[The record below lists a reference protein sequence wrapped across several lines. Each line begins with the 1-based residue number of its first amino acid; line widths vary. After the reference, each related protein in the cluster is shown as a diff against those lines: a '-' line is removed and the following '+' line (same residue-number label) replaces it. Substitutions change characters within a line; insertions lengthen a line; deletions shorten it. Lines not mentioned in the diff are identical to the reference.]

1 MSARIPMATYR
12 LQFNYLFTLK
22 QASAIL
28 DYLRGLGISDCYAS
42 PLFMARPGS
51 LHGYDVIDPTKLN
64 PELGTRE
71 DFNEFSAQLKRRGMG
86 LMMDVV
92 PNHMCVAG
100 SGNQWWNDV
109 LENGPSSRY
118 ASFFDI
124 DWSPPKENLANK
136 TLLPILGDQYGRVL
150 ENQEIH
156 LVYQRGSFFVNCY
169 ETRLPIASR
178 TSISILNAALDDLK
192 AKLDEANPHR
202 LELESIITALSH
214 VPPRT
219 ETDPEKVRE
228 RLREKEIAKRR
239 LSALVA
245 ESREVGVAL
254 KKTVKEFNGV
264 RGDARSFDRLE
275 ELLAEQ
281 AYLLCFWRV
290 AADEINYRR
299 FFDINELAAIRV
311 EEPEVFTSVH
321 ELVFRLVKEGH
332 VTGLRIDHIDGLH
345 DPEQY
350 LRHLQGGCRKALRRL
365 VSAASAASDR
375 GSRIEDRGS
384 RIEDR
389 GVSSILDPRSSI
401 LDPRSAPQSSI
412 ERPFYVAVE
421 KILGPDERLP
431 ESWAAHGTTGYDFLN
446 LLNGLFVDAQN
457 AEAFGKLYR
466 RLVGVESDFADV
478 AYESKKL
485 ILQTAMSSE
494 LHMLARRLDRISEQ
508 SRYTRDFTLNSLQ
521 HALAEV
527 IACFPVYRSY
537 IRPKADEV
545 GEEDRRYISRA
556 IRNAKRRNPTVSA
569 STFEF
574 IGSLLLLRDSDLVER
589 PEMIDDDGR
598 RERREFVMRFQQ
610 LTGPV
615 AAKGIEDTAF
625 YRFYPLAS
633 LCEVGGEPSRF
644 GVSPATFHRR
654 NRERLA
660 LWPHTML
667 ASSTHDA
674 KRSED
679 ARARINALSE
689 IPARWYRAVR
699 RWQNMNR
706 DLKTVI
712 EDHAAPDANEEY
724 LLYQTLLGAWPL
736 DAASDCGL
744 RIADCGLKKE
754 EERER
759 NKEEDFGLAWCRGGA
774 DEINPLSA
782 IRNPQSFV
790 QRIQEYMVKAL
801 REAKIHSSWLN
812 PDEEYEQ
819 AARDFI
825 TKILLPEGP
834 FAKDFAEFQAP
845 IARAGMFN
853 SLSQTLL
860 KITAPGV
867 PDFYQGTEIW
877 DFSLVDPD
885 NRRPVD
891 YEHRKRL
898 LDSLRDKEAGD
909 RTSLADDLL
918 RSAPDGRIK
927 MFVTTDA
934 LHYRQNN
941 RDLFERGEYLQL
953 QPAGERDRH
962 VVSFA
967 RKIGDKTAIVI
978 ATRFFIRLTP
988 GAPILREAWGDTAI
1002 LTGDEL
1008 AGCYRDIFTGRSVH
1022 ARKRPGANED
1032 GNELPVAEAL
1042 AHLPVALLER
1052 I

>member
-1 MSARIPMATYR
+1 MATYR
-12 LQFNYLFTLK
+12 LQFNQLFTLK
-22 QASAIL
+22 QASSIL
-28 DYLRGLGISDCYAS
+28 DYLRDLGISDCYAS

-64 PELGTRE
+64 PDLGARE
-71 DFNEFSAQLKRRGMG
+71 DFNEFSAQLKKWGMG
-86 LMMDVV
+86 LMLDVV

-109 LENGPSSRY
+109 LENGPSSHY

-156 LVYQRGSFFVNCY
+156 LVYQRGAFFVNYY

-192 AKLDEANPHR
+192 AKLDEADPHR

-214 VPPRT
+214 LPPRT
-219 ETDPEKVRE
+219 ETDPEKVRV

-239 LSALVA
+239 LSALLA
-245 ESREVGVAL
+245 ESREVSVSL

-311 EEPEVFTSVH
+311 EEPEVFSSVH

-350 LRHLQGGCRKALRRL
+350 LRHLQGGCRKALRRS
-365 VSAASAASDR
+365 VSAATATADR
-375 GSRIEDRGS
+375 GSRIEDRT
-384 RIEDR
+384 DAA
-389 GVSSILDPRSSI
+389 ILDPRSS
-401 LDPRSAPQSSI
+401 PQSAI

-421 KILGPDERLP
+421 EILGHDERLR

-466 RLVGVESDFADV
+466 RLAGVESDFADV

-485 ILQTAMSSE
+485 ILETAMSSE

-521 HALAEV
+521 HALGEV

-569 STFEF
+569 SIFDF
-574 IGSLLLLRDSDLVER
+574 IESLLMLRDSEVVER
-589 PEMIDDDGR
+589 PEMSDDDGL

-644 GVSPATFHRR
+644 GVSSATFHRR

-667 ASSTHDA
+667 ASSTHDT

-689 IPARWYRAVR
+689 VPVRWYRAVR

-706 DLKTVI
+706 DLKAVI

-736 DAASDCGL
+736 DAA
-744 RIADCGLKKE
+744 
-754 EERER
+754 
-759 NKEEDFGLAWCRGGA
+759 GG
-774 DEINPLSA
+774 P
-782 IRNPQSFV
+782 PQSFA
-790 QRIQEYMVKAL
+790 QRIQAYMVKAL

-825 TKILLPEGP
+825 SKILLPEGP
-834 FAKDFAEFQAP
+834 FSKDFAEFQAP

-898 LDSLRDKEAGD
+898 LDSLRDKGAGD

-918 RSAPDGRIK
+918 RRAPDGRIK
-927 MFVTTDA
+927 MFVTTGA

-941 RDLFERGEYLQL
+941 RDLFERGEYLPL
-953 QPAGERDRH
+953 QPAGERDRN

-967 RKIGDKTAIVI
+967 RKIGDRAAIVI
-978 ATRFFIRLTP
+978 ATRFFMRLTP
-988 GAPILREAWGDTAI
+988 GAPIGREVWGDTAI

-1008 AGCYRDIFTGRSVH
+1008 AGCYRDVFTGRIVCS
-1022 ARKRPGANED
+1022 RKRQGGNEDGNED

-1042 AHLPVALLER
+1042 ARLPVALLER

>member
-1 MSARIPMATYR
+1 MGSVRLNRSNRSHKSLFGEELEKMSARIPVATYR
-12 LQFNYLFTLK
+12 LQFNHQFTLK

-28 DYLRGLGISDCYAS
+28 DYLRGIGIRECYAS

-71 DFNEFSAQLKRRGMG
+71 DFNEFSAQLKTREMG
-86 LMMDVV
+86 LIIDVV
-92 PNHMCVAG
+92 PNHMCIAG

-109 LENGPSSRY
+109 LENGPSSHY

-150 ENQEIH
+150 ENQEIQ
-156 LVYQRGSFFVNCY
+156 LVYQRGAFFVNYY

-192 AKLDEANPHR
+192 TKLDEDNPQR
-202 LELESIITALSH
+202 LELESIITALSYL
-214 VPPRT
+214 PPRI

-245 ESREVGVAL
+245 ESHEVSVAL

-311 EEPEVFTSVH
+311 EEPEVFSSVH

-350 LRHLQGGCRKALRRL
+350 LRHLQGGCRKALRRS
-365 VSAASAASDR
+365 VSAAPDRGLRIADCGLKEISIAASQSVIPGR
-375 GSRIEDRGS
+375 SF
-384 RIEDR
+384 
-389 GVSSILDPRSSI
+389 GVKD
-401 LDPRSAPQSSI
+401 PQSENPQSAI
-412 ERPFYVAVE
+412 ECPFYVAVE
-421 KILGPDERLP
+421 KILGHDERLR

-457 AEAFGKLYR
+457 AEAFAKLYR
-466 RLVGVESDFADV
+466 RLAGVKSDFADI

-485 ILQTAMSSE
+485 ILETAMSSE
-494 LHMLARRLDRISEQ
+494 LHVLARRLDRISEQ

-537 IRPKADEV
+537 IRTIADEV

-569 STFEF
+569 SIFDF
-574 IGSLLLLRDSDLVER
+574 IESLLLLRDSEEFER
-589 PEMIDDDGR
+589 SEIIDDAGR

-644 GVSPATFHRR
+644 GVLPSTFHRR

-660 LWPHTML
+660 HWPHAML
-667 ASSTHDA
+667 ASSTHDT

-679 ARARINALSE
+679 ARARINAISE

-699 RWQNMNR
+699 RWQYMNR
-706 DLKTVI
+706 DLKTAI
-712 EDHAAPDANEEY
+712 EDMAAPDANEEY

-736 DAASDCGL
+736 DAAG
-744 RIADCGLKKE
+744 E
-754 EERER
+754 
-759 NKEEDFGLAWCRGGA
+759 
-774 DEINPLSA
+774 P
-782 IRNPQSFV
+782 PQSFV

-825 TKILLPEGP
+825 SKILAPDGA
-834 FAKDFAEFQAP
+834 FTKDFVEFQAP

-860 KITAPGV
+860 KIAAPGV

-898 LDSLRDKEAGD
+898 LDSLRDGQAGARTSMAGD
-909 RTSLADDLL
+909 LL
-918 RSAPDGRIK
+918 SSATDGRIK
-927 MFVTTDA
+927 MFVTTGA
-934 LHYRQNN
+934 LNYRQNN
-941 RDLFERGEYLQL
+941 RDLFERGEYLPL
-953 QPAGERDRH
+953 QASGERERH

-967 RKIGDKTAIVI
+967 RRIGDKTAIVI
-978 ATRFFIRLTP
+978 ATRFFMRLTH
-988 GAPILREAWGDTAI
+988 GAPVGREAWGDTAI
-1002 LTGDEL
+1002 LMSDEL
-1008 AGCYRDIFTGRSVH
+1008 AGSYRDVFTGSVVC
-1022 ARKRPGANED
+1022 ARKRPDGHEGGDEA

-1052 I
+1052 V

>member
-1 MSARIPMATYR
+1 
-12 LQFNYLFTLK
+12 
-22 QASAIL
+22 
-28 DYLRGLGISDCYAS
+28 
-42 PLFMARPGS
+42 
-51 LHGYDVIDPTKLN
+51 
-64 PELGTRE
+64 
-71 DFNEFSAQLKRRGMG
+71 
-86 LMMDVV
+86 MMDVV
-92 PNHMCVAG
+92 PNHMCIAG

-124 DWSPPKENLANK
+124 DWHPPKQNLANK

-150 ENQEIH
+150 EKQEIQ
-156 LVYQRGSFFVNCY
+156 LVYQRGAFFVNYY

-178 TSISILNAALDDLK
+178 TSIFILNAALDKLK
-192 AKLDEANPHR
+192 AALDEAHPHR
-202 LELESIITALSH
+202 LELESIITALSYL
-214 VPPRT
+214 PSRT

-228 RLREKEIAKRR
+228 RLREKEITKRR
-239 LSALVA
+239 LASLVA
-245 ESREVGVAL
+245 ESRDVSGAL
-254 KKTVKEFNGV
+254 KKTVKKFNGV

-311 EEPEVFTSVH
+311 EEPEVFASVH
-321 ELVFRLVKEGH
+321 ELVFRLIKEGH

-350 LRHLQGGCRKALRRL
+350 LRHLQDGCRKAIRRSDCGL
-365 VSAASAASDR
+365 GTADR
-375 GSRIEDRGS
+375 G
-384 RIEDR
+384 
-389 GVSSILDPRSSI
+389 
-401 LDPRSAPQSSI
+401 
-412 ERPFYVAVE
+412 FYVVVE
-421 KILGPDERLP
+421 KILGHDEQLS
-431 ESWAAHGTTGYDFLN
+431 ESWAAQGTTGYDFLN

-466 RLVGVESDFADV
+466 RLAGIESDFADV
-478 AYESKKL
+478 AYESKKQ
-485 ILQTAMSSE
+485 ILETAMSSE
-494 LHMLARRLDRISEQ
+494 LHVLTARLDRISEQ

-521 HALAEV
+521 SALGEV

-537 IRPKADEV
+537 IRPDADEV

-569 STFEF
+569 SIFDF
-574 IGSLLLLRDSDLVER
+574 IESLLLLRDAEGIER
-589 PEMIDDDGR
+589 PEIIDDAQC

-644 GVSPATFHRR
+644 SVSTGTFHRR

-660 LWPHTML
+660 LWPHAML
-667 ASSTHDA
+667 AGSTHDA

-689 IPARWYRAVR
+689 IPTRWYRAVR
-699 RWQNMNR
+699 RWQDMNR
-706 DLKTVI
+706 DLKTTI
-712 EDHAAPDANEEY
+712 EDRAAPDANEEY
-724 LLYQTLLGAWPL
+724 LLYQTLLGSWPL
-736 DAASDCGL
+736 DDTS
-744 RIADCGLKKE
+744 DCGLKKGSGE
-754 EERER
+754 WE
-759 NKEEDFGLAWCRGGA
+759 
-774 DEINPLSA
+774 
-782 IRNPQSFV
+782 FV
-790 QRIQEYMVKAL
+790 LRIQEYMIKAL
-801 REAKIHSSWLN
+801 REAKVHSSWLN

-825 TKILLPEGP
+825 SKVLSPASA
-834 FAKDFAEFQAP
+834 FARDFAEFQAP

-867 PDFYQGTEIW
+867 PDFYQGTEVW

-891 YEHRKRL
+891 YEHRNRL
-898 LDSLRDKEAGD
+898 LDSLREKEAGD
-909 RTSLADDLL
+909 RASLADDLL
-918 RSAPDGRIK
+918 RSASDGRIK
-927 MFVTTDA
+927 MFVTTGA
-934 LHYRQNN
+934 LNYRQTN
-941 RDLFERGEYLQL
+941 RDLFEQGEYLPL
-953 QPAGERDRH
+953 QPAGGRERH

-967 RKIGDKTAIVI
+967 RRIDDKTAIVV
-978 ATRFFIRLTP
+978 ATRFFIRLTSDF
-988 GAPILREAWGDTAI
+988 PIGRDVWGDTAI
-1002 LTGDEL
+1002 LMNDEL
-1008 AGCYRDIFTGRSVH
+1008 AGCYRDIFTGKNIC

-1032 GNELPVAEAL
+1032 LNE
-1042 AHLPVALLER
+1042 
-1052 I
+1052 

>member
-1 MSARIPMATYR
+1 MNGTYGTYGTYETYRSHKSHKSYFGDLGTMSARIPMATYR
-12 LQFNYLFTLK
+12 LQFNHLFTLK

-28 DYLRGLGISDCYAS
+28 DYLRCLGISDCYAS

-71 DFNEFSAQLKRRGMG
+71 DFNEFSAQLKRLGMG
-86 LMMDVV
+86 LLMDVV

-150 ENQEIH
+150 ENREIH
-156 LVYQRGSFFVNCY
+156 LVYQRGAFFVNYY

-192 AKLDEANPHR
+192 AKLDEADPHR

-214 VPPRT
+214 LPPRT
-219 ETDPEKVRE
+219 DTDPEKVRE

-239 LSALVA
+239 LAELVA
-245 ESREVGVAL
+245 ESREVSDTL

-311 EEPEVFTSVH
+311 EEPEVFSSVH

-365 VSAASAASDR
+365 ASAAADR
-375 GSRIEDRGS
+375 GLLIADCGS
-384 RIEDR
+384 KEISIATSQSADPGGRF
-389 GVSSILDPRSSI
+389 GVKYPQSENPQSAIRNPQSENPRPSTLDPRPSQQ
-401 LDPRSAPQSSI
+401 SAI

-421 KILGPDERLP
+421 KILGHDERLR

-457 AEAFGKLYR
+457 AEAFRKLYR
-466 RLVGVESDFADV
+466 RLAGVESDFVDV

-569 STFEF
+569 STFDF
-574 IGSLLLLRDSDLVER
+574 IESLLLLRDTELVER

-615 AAKGIEDTAF
+615 AAK
-625 YRFYPLAS
+625 
-633 LCEVGGEPSRF
+633 
-644 GVSPATFHRR
+644 
-654 NRERLA
+654 
-660 LWPHTML
+660 
-667 ASSTHDA
+667 
-674 KRSED
+674 
-679 ARARINALSE
+679 
-689 IPARWYRAVR
+689 
-699 RWQNMNR
+699 
-706 DLKTVI
+706 
-712 EDHAAPDANEEY
+712 
-724 LLYQTLLGAWPL
+724 
-736 DAASDCGL
+736 
-744 RIADCGLKKE
+744 
-754 EERER
+754 
-759 NKEEDFGLAWCRGGA
+759 
-774 DEINPLSA
+774 
-782 IRNPQSFV
+782 
-790 QRIQEYMVKAL
+790 
-801 REAKIHSSWLN
+801 
-812 PDEEYEQ
+812 
-819 AARDFI
+819 
-825 TKILLPEGP
+825 
-834 FAKDFAEFQAP
+834 
-845 IARAGMFN
+845 
-853 SLSQTLL
+853 
-860 KITAPGV
+860 
-867 PDFYQGTEIW
+867 
-877 DFSLVDPD
+877 
-885 NRRPVD
+885 
-891 YEHRKRL
+891 
-898 LDSLRDKEAGD
+898 
-909 RTSLADDLL
+909 
-918 RSAPDGRIK
+918 
-927 MFVTTDA
+927 
-934 LHYRQNN
+934 
-941 RDLFERGEYLQL
+941 
-953 QPAGERDRH
+953 
-962 VVSFA
+962 
-967 RKIGDKTAIVI
+967 
-978 ATRFFIRLTP
+978 
-988 GAPILREAWGDTAI
+988 
-1002 LTGDEL
+1002 
-1008 AGCYRDIFTGRSVH
+1008 
-1022 ARKRPGANED
+1022 
-1032 GNELPVAEAL
+1032 
-1042 AHLPVALLER
+1042 
-1052 I
+1052 

>member
-1 MSARIPMATYR
+1 MATYR

-100 SGNQWWNDV
+100 SGNPWWNDV
-109 LENGPSSRY
+109 LENGPSSHY

-156 LVYQRGSFFVNCY
+156 LVYQRGAFFVNCY

-178 TSISILNAALDDLK
+178 TSIYILNAALDDLK

-214 VPPRT
+214 LPPRT

-245 ESREVGVAL
+245 ESREVSVAL

-311 EEPEVFTSVH
+311 EEPEVFSSVH

-389 GVSSILDPRSSI
+389 GVSSILYPLSSI
-401 LDPRSAPQSSI
+401 LDPRSAPQSAI

-466 RLVGVESDFADV
+466 RLAGVESDFADV

-712 EDHAAPDANEEY
+712 EDQAAPDANEEY

-736 DAASDCGL
+736 DAAG
-744 RIADCGLKKE
+744 E
-754 EERER
+754 
-759 NKEEDFGLAWCRGGA
+759 
-774 DEINPLSA
+774 P
-782 IRNPQSFV
+782 PQSFV

-825 TKILLPEGP
+825 SKILSPEGP
-834 FAKDFAEFQAP
+834 FSKDFAEFQAP

-885 NRRPVD
+885 NRWPVD
-891 YEHRKRL
+891 YERRKRL

-941 RDLFERGEYLQL
+941 RDLFERGEYLPL

-988 GAPILREAWGDTAI
+988 GAPIGREAWGDTAI

-1008 AGCYRDIFTGRSVH
+1008 AGCYRDVFTGRSVH
-1022 ARKRPGANED
+1022 ARKRPDGNED
-1032 GNELPVAEAL
+1032 GNEVGYELPVAEAL

>member
-1 MSARIPMATYR
+1 MSSRIPVATYR
-12 LQFNYLFTLK
+12 LQFNHLFTLK

-28 DYLRGLGISDCYAS
+28 DYLRSLGISDCYAS

-86 LMMDVV
+86 LVMDVV
-92 PNHMCVAG
+92 PNHMCIAG
-100 SGNQWWNDV
+100 SGNPWWNDV
-109 LENGPSSRY
+109 LENGPGSRY

-124 DWSPPKENLANK
+124 DWRPPKQTLENK
-136 TLLPILGDQYGRVL
+136 TLLPILGDQYGRAL
-150 ENQEIH
+150 ENQEIQ
-156 LVYQRGSFFVNCY
+156 LVYQRGAFYVNYY

-178 TSISILNAALDDLK
+178 TSIIILNAALDKLK
-192 AKLDEANPHR
+192 GALDETHPHR
-202 LELESIITALSH
+202 LEFESIITALSYL
-214 VPPRT
+214 PPRT
-219 ETDPEKVRE
+219 ETDPEKRRE
-228 RLREKEIAKRR
+228 RLREKGVAKRR
-239 LSALVA
+239 LAAVVA
-245 ESREVGVAL
+245 ESREASAAL

-311 EEPEVFTSVH
+311 EEPEVFAAVH
-321 ELVFRLVKEGH
+321 ELVFRLIKEGH
-332 VTGLRIDHIDGLH
+332 VTGLRIDHIDGLY

-350 LRHLQGGCRKALRRL
+350 LRHLQAGCRKALRR
-365 VSAASAASDR
+365 STADGGWRMAAKM
-375 GSRIEDRGS
+375 EDRGS
-384 RIEDR
+384 KIEDR
-389 GVSSILDPRSSI
+389 TGDAILDPQFSPREGQREG
-401 LDPRSAPQSSI
+401 LDPRSSI

-421 KILGPDERLP
+421 KILGPDERLR
-431 ESWAAHGTTGYDFLN
+431 ESWAAHGTTGYGFLN
-446 LLNGLFVDAQN
+446 LLNGLFVDSLHAD
-457 AEAFGKLYR
+457 AFRKLYR
-466 RLVGVESDFADV
+466 RLAGLETDFADV

-508 SRYTRDFTLNSLQ
+508 GRYTRDFTLNSLQ

-537 IRPKADEV
+537 IRPYDEEV
-545 GEEDRRYISRA
+545 GEEDRRHIARA
-556 IRNAKRRNPTVSA
+556 IRNAKRRNPAVSA
-569 STFEF
+569 SIFDFIEF
-574 IGSLLLLRDSDLVER
+574 ILLLRDSEGTER
-589 PEMIDDDGR
+589 PEMIDGDGR

-633 LCEVGGEPSRF
+633 LCEVGGEPWRF
-644 GVSPATFHRR
+644 GVSPVTFHRR

-660 LWPHTML
+660 LWPHAMI
-667 ASSTHDA
+667 ASSTHDT

-706 DLKTVI
+706 EMKTTI
-712 EDHAAPDANEEY
+712 EDMAAPDANEEY
-724 LLYQTLLGAWPL
+724 LLYQTLLGAWPF
-736 DAASDCGL
+736 SDCGL
-744 RIADCGLKKE
+744 E
-754 EERER
+754 EEEDRER
-759 NKEEDFGLAWCRGGA
+759 HKGA
-774 DEINPLSA
+774 EINPQSS
-782 IRNPQSFV
+782 ISNGRSPQSENPQSFV
-790 QRIQEYMVKAL
+790 QRIQEYMIKAL

-825 TKILLPEGP
+825 SKILSPDGL
-834 FAKDFAEFQAP
+834 FVKDFAEFQSP

-860 KITAPGV
+860 KIAAPGV
-867 PDFYQGTEIW
+867 PDFYQGTELW
-877 DFSLVDPD
+877 DFSMVDPD

-898 LDSLRDKEAGD
+898 LDSLRNEEAGD
-909 RTSLADDLL
+909 RASLADDLL
-918 RSAPDGRIK
+918 RSSTDGRIK
-927 MFVTTDA
+927 MFVTTGA
-934 LHYRQNN
+934 LNYRQNN
-941 RDLFERGEYLQL
+941 RDLFERGEYLPL
-953 QPAGERDRH
+953 QSEGERERH

-967 RKIGDKTAIVI
+967 RRIGARTAIVI
-978 ATRFFIRLTP
+978 ATRFFLRLTP
-988 GAPILREAWGDTAI
+988 GEPVGREAWGDTAI
-1002 LTGDEL
+1002 LMDKEF
-1008 AGCYRDIFTGRSVH
+1008 AGCYRDVFTGRSVR
-1022 ARKRPGANED
+1022 ALKRSKGNED
-1032 GNELPVAEAL
+1032 GDEDGSILQVAEAL

-1052 I
+1052 V

>member
-22 QASAIL
+22 QALAIL
-28 DYLRGLGISDCYAS
+28 DYLCGLGISDCYAS

-71 DFNEFSAQLKRRGMG
+71 DFNEFSAQLKKLEMG
-86 LMMDVV
+86 LIMDVV

-100 SGNQWWNDV
+100 SGNPWWNDV

-124 DWSPPKENLANK
+124 DWSPPKGNLANK

-156 LVYQRGSFFVNCY
+156 LVYHRGAFFVNYY

-192 AKLDEANPHR
+192 AKLDEANHHR

-214 VPPRT
+214 LPPRT
-219 ETDPEKVRE
+219 DTDPEKVRE
-228 RLREKEIAKRR
+228 RMREKDIAKRR
-239 LSALVA
+239 LAALLA
-245 ESREVGVAL
+245 ESREVSVAL

-311 EEPEVFTSVH
+311 EEPEVFSSVH

-375 GSRIEDRGS
+375 GSRIEDR
-384 RIEDR
+384 D
-389 GVSSILDPRSSI
+389 VTSILDPRSSI
-401 LDPRSAPQSSI
+401 LDPRSAPQTSI

-421 KILGPDERLP
+421 KILGPDERLR
-431 ESWAAHGTTGYDFLN
+431 ESWATHGTTGYDFLN

-466 RLVGVESDFADV
+466 RLAGVESDFADV

-574 IGSLLLLRDSDLVER
+574 IESLLLLRDSDLVER

-644 GVSPATFHRR
+644 GVSPSTFHRR

-667 ASSTHDA
+667 ASSTHDT

-712 EDHAAPDANEEY
+712 EDNAAPDANEEY

-736 DAASDCGL
+736 DAAG
-744 RIADCGLKKE
+744 E
-754 EERER
+754 
-759 NKEEDFGLAWCRGGA
+759 
-774 DEINPLSA
+774 P
-782 IRNPQSFV
+782 PQSFV

-825 TKILLPEGP
+825 SKILSPEGP
-834 FAKDFAEFQAP
+834 FSKDFAEFQAP

-891 YEHRKRL
+891 YERRKRL
-898 LDSLRDKEAGD
+898 LDSLRDKGVGD

-941 RDLFERGEYLQL
+941 RDLFERGEYLPL

-962 VVSFA
+962 VISFA

-978 ATRFFIRLTP
+978 ASRFFIRLTP
-988 GAPILREAWGDTAI
+988 GAPIGREAWGDTAI

-1008 AGCYRDIFTGRSVH
+1008 AGCYRDVFTGRSVH
-1022 ARKRPGANED
+1022 ARKRPDGNED
-1032 GNELPVAEAL
+1032 GNEDGYELPVAEAL

-1052 I
+1052 V

>member
-365 VSAASAASDR
+365 VSAASAAS
-375 GSRIEDRGS
+375 
-384 RIEDR
+384 IEDR
-389 GVSSILDPRSSI
+389 GVSSI

-736 DAASDCGL
+736 DAAG
-744 RIADCGLKKE
+744 E
-754 EERER
+754 
-759 NKEEDFGLAWCRGGA
+759 
-774 DEINPLSA
+774 P
-782 IRNPQSFV
+782 PQSFV

>member
-1 MSARIPMATYR
+1 
-12 LQFNYLFTLK
+12 L
-22 QASAIL
+22 
-28 DYLRGLGISDCYAS
+28 
-42 PLFMARPGS
+42 
-51 LHGYDVIDPTKLN
+51 
-64 PELGTRE
+64 
-71 DFNEFSAQLKRRGMG
+71 
-86 LMMDVV
+86 
-92 PNHMCVAG
+92 
-100 SGNQWWNDV
+100 
-109 LENGPSSRY
+109 
-118 ASFFDI
+118 
-124 DWSPPKENLANK
+124 
-136 TLLPILGDQYGRVL
+136 
-150 ENQEIH
+150 
-156 LVYQRGSFFVNCY
+156 
-169 ETRLPIASR
+169 
-178 TSISILNAALDDLK
+178 
-192 AKLDEANPHR
+192 
-202 LELESIITALSH
+202 
-214 VPPRT
+214 PPRT
-219 ETDPEKVRE
+219 ETDPEKVHE
-228 RLREKEIAKRR
+228 RWREKEIAKRR
-239 LSALVA
+239 LSALVVD
-245 ESREVGVAL
+245 SREVSVAL

-275 ELLAEQ
+275 ELLGEQ

-311 EEPEVFTSVH
+311 EEPEVFSSVH

-350 LRHLQGGCRKALRRL
+350 LRHLQGGCRKALRRS
-365 VSAASAASDR
+365 VSAAADCGSKEISIAASQ
-375 GSRIEDRGS
+375 
-384 RIEDR
+384 
-389 GVSSILDPRSSI
+389 
-401 LDPRSAPQSSI
+401 SATPSGGFGIKDPQSKNPQSAIRNPQSENPQSAI

-421 KILGPDERLP
+421 KILGHDERLR

-457 AEAFGKLYR
+457 ADAFGKLYR
-466 RLVGVESDFADV
+466 RLAGVKNDFADV

-485 ILQTAMSSE
+485 VLETAMSSE
-494 LHMLARRLDRISEQ
+494 LHVLARRLDRISDQ
-508 SRYTRDFTLNSLQ
+508 SRYTRDFTRNSLQ
-521 HALAEV
+521 HALGEV

-537 IRPKADEV
+537 IRPEADDV

-569 STFEF
+569 SIFDF
-574 IGSLLLLRDSDLVER
+574 IESLLLLRDSEEFER
-589 PEMIDDDGR
+589 SEIVDDAGR

-644 GVSPATFHRR
+644 GVSPSTFHRR

-660 LWPHTML
+660 LWPHAML
-667 ASSTHDA
+667 ASTTHDT

-689 IPARWYRAVR
+689 IPARWYRAAR
-699 RWQNMNR
+699 RWRNMNH
-706 DLKTVI
+706 DLKTAI
-712 EDHAAPDANEEY
+712 EDSAAPDANEEY

-736 DAASDCGL
+736 DAAS
-744 RIADCGLKKE
+744 E
-754 EERER
+754 
-759 NKEEDFGLAWCRGGA
+759 
-774 DEINPLSA
+774 P
-782 IRNPQSFV
+782 PQSFV
-790 QRIQEYMVKAL
+790 QRIQDYMVKAL

-819 AARDFI
+819 AVRDFI
-825 TKILLPEGP
+825 SNILSPDGE
-834 FAKDFAEFQAP
+834 FAKDFAEFQAS

-860 KITAPGV
+860 KIGAPGV

-891 YEHRKRL
+891 YERRKRL
-898 LDSLRDKEAGD
+898 LDSLRDKGAGD
-909 RTSLADDLL
+909 LASLADDLL

-927 MFVTTDA
+927 MFVTTAA
-934 LHYRQNN
+934 LNYRQNN
-941 RDLFERGEYLQL
+941 PDLFERGEYLPL
-953 QPAGERDRH
+953 QPAGERERH

-967 RKIGDKTAIVI
+967 RKLGDKTVIVI
-978 ATRFFIRLTP
+978 ATRFFMRLMS
-988 GAPILREAWGDTAI
+988 GAPVGREAWGDTAV
-1002 LTGDEL
+1002 LMNDEL
-1008 AGCYRDIFTGRSVH
+1008 AGCYRDIFMGGSVC
-1022 ARKRPGANED
+1022 ARKRTDGDEA

-1042 AHLPVALLER
+1042 EHLPVALLER
-1052 I
+1052 V

>member
-1 MSARIPMATYR
+1 MSSRIPVATYR
-12 LQFNYLFTLK
+12 LQFNHLFTLK

-28 DYLRGLGISDCYAS
+28 DYLRSLGISDCYAS

-71 DFNEFSAQLKRRGMG
+71 DFNEFSGHLKRRGMG
-86 LMMDVV
+86 LVIDVV
-92 PNHMCVAG
+92 PNHMCIAG
-100 SGNQWWNDV
+100 SGNPWWNDV
-109 LENGPSSRY
+109 LENGPGSRY

-124 DWSPPKENLANK
+124 DWRPPKQTLENK
-136 TLLPILGDQYGRVL
+136 TLLPILGDQYGRAL
-150 ENQEIH
+150 ENQEIQ
-156 LVYQRGSFFVNCY
+156 LVYQRGAFYVNYY

-178 TSISILNAALDDLK
+178 TSIIILNAALDKLK
-192 AKLDEANPHR
+192 GALDETHPHR
-202 LELESIITALSH
+202 LEFESIITALSYL
-214 VPPRT
+214 PPRT
-219 ETDPEKVRE
+219 ETDPEKRRE
-228 RLREKEIAKRR
+228 RLREKGVAKRR
-239 LSALVA
+239 LAALVA
-245 ESREVGVAL
+245 ESREASAAL

-264 RGDARSFDRLE
+264 RGDARSFDSLE

-311 EEPEVFTSVH
+311 EEPEVFAAVH
-321 ELVFRLVKEGH
+321 ELVFRLIKEGH
-332 VTGLRIDHIDGLH
+332 VTGLRIDHIDGLY

-350 LRHLQGGCRKALRRL
+350 LRHLQAGCRKALRR
-365 VSAASAASDR
+365 SMADGGWRMAAKM
-375 GSRIEDRGS
+375 EDRGS
-384 RIEDR
+384 KIEDR
-389 GVSSILDPRSSI
+389 TGDAILDPRFSQI
-401 LDPRSAPQSSI
+401 EGQREGLDPRSSI

-421 KILGPDERLP
+421 KILGPDERLR
-431 ESWAAHGTTGYDFLN
+431 ESWAAHGTTGYGFLN
-446 LLNGLFVDAQN
+446 LLNGLFVDSLHAD
-457 AEAFGKLYR
+457 AFRKLYR
-466 RLVGVESDFADV
+466 RLAGLENDFADV

-508 SRYTRDFTLNSLQ
+508 GRYTRDFTLNSLQ

-537 IRPKADEV
+537 IRPYDEEV
-545 GEEDRRYISRA
+545 GEEDRRYIARA
-556 IRNAKRRNPTVSA
+556 IRNAKRRNPAVSA
-569 STFEF
+569 SIFDF
-574 IGSLLLLRDSDLVER
+574 IESILLLRDSEGVER

-633 LCEVGGEPSRF
+633 LCEVGGEPWRF

-660 LWPHTML
+660 LWPHAMI
-667 ASSTHDA
+667 ASSTHDT

-706 DLKTVI
+706 EMKTTI
-712 EDHAAPDANEEY
+712 EDMAAPDANEEY

-736 DAASDCGL
+736 DASPGASGQP
-744 RIADCGLKKE
+744 A
-754 EERER
+754 
-759 NKEEDFGLAWCRGGA
+759 
-774 DEINPLSA
+774 
-782 IRNPQSFV
+782 QSFV
-790 QRIQEYMVKAL
+790 QRVQEYMIKAL

-825 TKILLPEGP
+825 SKILSPDGP
-834 FAKDFAEFQAP
+834 FAKDFAEFQSP

-860 KITAPGV
+860 KIAAPGV
-867 PDFYQGTEIW
+867 PDFYQGTELW
-877 DFSLVDPD
+877 DFSMVDPD

-891 YEHRKRL
+891 YEHRKCL
-898 LDSLRDKEAGD
+898 LDSLRNKEAGD
-909 RTSLADDLL
+909 RASLADDLL
-918 RSAPDGRIK
+918 RSSTDGRIK
-927 MFVTTDA
+927 MFVTTGA
-934 LHYRQNN
+934 LNYRQNN
-941 RDLFERGEYLQL
+941 RDLFERGEYLPL
-953 QPAGERDRH
+953 QSEGERERH

-967 RKIGDKTAIVI
+967 RRIGARTAIVI
-978 ATRFFIRLTP
+978 ATRFFLRLTP
-988 GAPILREAWGDTAI
+988 GEPVGREAWGDTTI
-1002 LTGDEL
+1002 LMDNGL
-1008 AGCYRDIFTGRSVH
+1008 AGCYRDVFTGRSVH
-1022 ARKRPGANED
+1022 ARKRSKGDED
-1032 GNELPVAEAL
+1032 GNEDGGELQVAEAL

-1052 I
+1052 V

>member
-1 MSARIPMATYR
+1 VATYR
-12 LQFNYLFTLK
+12 LQFNHLFTLK

-28 DYLRGLGISDCYAS
+28 DYLRSLGVSDCYAS

-51 LHGYDVIDPTKLN
+51 LHGYDVIDPAKLN
-64 PELGTRE
+64 PELGGRE

-92 PNHMCVAG
+92 PNHMCIAG

-156 LVYQRGSFFVNCY
+156 LVYQRGAFFVNYY

-178 TSISILNAALDDLK
+178 TSIFILNAALDDLK
-192 AKLDEANPHR
+192 TRLDEAHPHR
-202 LELESIITALSH
+202 LEFESIITALSH
-214 VPPRT
+214 LPPRT
-219 ETDPEKVRE
+219 ETDPERMRE
-228 RLREKEIAKRR
+228 RMREKEVAKRR
-239 LSALVA
+239 LAALVA
-245 ESREVGVAL
+245 ESREVGGAL
-254 KKTVKEFNGV
+254 KKAVKEFNGV

-299 FFDINELAAIRV
+299 FFDINELAAIRI
-311 EEPEVFTSVH
+311 EEPEVFASVH
-321 ELVFRLVKEGH
+321 ELVFRLIKDGH

-350 LRHLQGGCRKALRRL
+350 LRHLQSGCRRALRRL
-365 VSAASAASDR
+365 AAAASAASDR
-375 GSRIEDRGS
+375 GSRIEDRV
-384 RIEDR
+384 
-389 GVSSILDPRSSI
+389 VSSILDPRSSI
-401 LDPRSAPQSSI
+401 LDPRSAPESAI

-421 KILGPDERLP
+421 KILGHDERLR
-431 ESWAAHGTTGYDFLN
+431 ESWAAQGTTGYDFLN
-446 LLNGLFVDAQN
+446 LLNGLFVDALN

-466 RLVGVESDFADV
+466 RLAGVESDFADV
-478 AYESKKL
+478 AYESKKQ
-485 ILQTAMSSE
+485 ILETAMSSE

-521 HALAEV
+521 HALSEV

-537 IRPKADEV
+537 IRPNADEV

-569 STFEF
+569 STFDF
-574 IGSLLLLRDSDLVER
+574 IESLLLLRAPEGFER
-589 PEMIDDDGR
+589 PETFDDDGR

-644 GVSPATFHRR
+644 GVSPAMFHRR

-660 LWPHTML
+660 LWPHAML

-689 IPARWYRAVR
+689 IPVRWYRAVR
-699 RWQNMNR
+699 RWRNMNR
-706 DLKTVI
+706 DLKTAI
-712 EDHAAPDANEEY
+712 EDRAAPDANEEY

-736 DAASDCGL
+736 DAAGEP
-744 RIADCGLKKE
+744 A
-754 EERER
+754 
-759 NKEEDFGLAWCRGGA
+759 
-774 DEINPLSA
+774 
-782 IRNPQSFV
+782 QSFV
-790 QRIQEYMVKAL
+790 QRIQDYMIKAL

-825 TKILLPEGP
+825 SKILSPEGG

-860 KITAPGV
+860 KIAAPGV
-867 PDFYQGTEIW
+867 PDFYQGTEVW

-898 LDSLRDKEAGD
+898 LDSLRDEGAGD
-909 RTSLADDLL
+909 AAFLADDLL

-927 MFVTTDA
+927 MFVTTGA
-934 LHYRQNN
+934 LNYRRNN
-941 RDLFERGEYLQL
+941 RDLFERGEYLPL
-953 QPAGERDRH
+953 QPAGERERH

-967 RKIGDKTAIVI
+967 RKVGDKAAIVI
-978 ATRFFIRLTP
+978 ATRFFMRLTP
-988 GAPILREAWGDTAI
+988 GAPVGREAWGDTMI

-1008 AGCYRDIFTGRSVH
+1008 AGCYRDVFTGRSVR
-1022 ARKRPGANED
+1022 AQKRPDGSED
-1032 GNELPVAEAL
+1032 GSELPVAEAL

>member
-1 MSARIPMATYR
+1 MPARIPVTTYR
-12 LQFNYLFTLK
+12 LQFNHLFTLK

-28 DYLRGLGISDCYAS
+28 DYLRDLGVSDCYAS

-51 LHGYDVIDPTKLN
+51 LHGYDVIDPTRLN
-64 PELGTRE
+64 PELGARE

-86 LMMDVV
+86 LVIDVV

-150 ENQEIH
+150 ENQEIQ
-156 LVYQRGSFFVNCY
+156 LVYQRGAFFVNYY

-178 TSISILNAALDDLK
+178 TSIYILSAALDALK
-192 AKLDEANPHR
+192 TKLDEANPHR
-202 LELESIITALSH
+202 LEFESIITALSH
-214 VPPRT
+214 LPPRT

-228 RLREKEIAKRR
+228 RLREKDIARRR
-239 LSALVA
+239 LAALVA
-245 ESREVGVAL
+245 ESREVSVAL

-311 EEPEVFTSVH
+311 EEPEVFASVH

-332 VTGLRIDHIDGLH
+332 VTGLRIDHIDGLY

-365 VSAASAASDR
+365 ASAAADR
-375 GSRIEDRGS
+375 GLRIADCGS
-384 RIEDR
+384 KEI
-389 GVSSILDPRSSI
+389 SIAASQ
-401 LDPRSAPQSSI
+401 SATPSGGFGSKDPQSKNPQSAIRNPQSEDPQSAI

-421 KILGPDERLP
+421 KILGHEERLR
-431 ESWAAHGTTGYDFLN
+431 ESWAAHGTTGYDFMN

-466 RLVGVESDFADV
+466 RLAGVKSDFADV

-485 ILQTAMSSE
+485 VLQTAMSSE
-494 LHMLARRLDRISEQ
+494 LHVLARRLDRISNQ

-521 HALAEV
+521 HALGEV

-537 IRPKADEV
+537 IRPKTDEV

-556 IRNAKRRNPTVSA
+556 IRNAKRRNLTVSA
-569 STFEF
+569 SIFDF
-574 IGSLLLLRDSDLVER
+574 IESLLLLRDSEEFER
-589 PEMIDDDGR
+589 SEMNDDDGR

-660 LWPHTML
+660 LWPHAML

-689 IPARWYRAVR
+689 IPSRWYRAVR
-699 RWQNMNR
+699 RWQGMNR

-712 EDHAAPDANEEY
+712 EDNAAPDVNEEY

-736 DAASDCGL
+736 DAAG
-744 RIADCGLKKE
+744 E
-754 EERER
+754 
-759 NKEEDFGLAWCRGGA
+759 
-774 DEINPLSA
+774 PQ
-782 IRNPQSFV
+782 QSFV

-825 TKILLPEGP
+825 SKLLLPDGA
-834 FAKDFAEFQAP
+834 FAEEFAEFQAP
-845 IARAGMFN
+845 MARAGMFN

-867 PDFYQGTEIW
+867 PDFYQGTEVW

-891 YEHRKRL
+891 YEHRKGL
-898 LDSLRDKEAGD
+898 LDSLRDKGSGD
-909 RTSLADDLL
+909 RASLADDLL

-927 MFVTTDA
+927 MFVTAGA
-934 LHYRQNN
+934 LDYRQNN

-953 QPAGERDRH
+953 QPAGARERH

-967 RKIGDKTAIVI
+967 RRVGDKTAIVI
-978 ATRFFIRLTP
+978 ATRFFMRLTH
-988 GAPILREAWGDTAI
+988 GAPVGRETWGDTAI
-1002 LTGDEL
+1002 LMNDEL
-1008 AGCYRDIFTGRSVH
+1008 AGCYRDVFTGKSVC
-1022 ARKRPGANED
+1022 ARERPGGNVD
-1032 GNELPVAEAL
+1032 GVDVANELPVAEAL

>member
-1 MSARIPMATYR
+1 MFARIPVATYR
-12 LQFNYLFTLK
+12 LQFNHLFTMK

-28 DYLRGLGISDCYAS
+28 DYLRCLGISDCYAS

-71 DFNEFSAQLKRRGMG
+71 DFNEFSAQLKKRGMG
-86 LMMDVV
+86 LIIDVV
-92 PNHMCVAG
+92 PNHMCIAG

-118 ASFFDI
+118 ASYFDI
-124 DWSPPKENLANK
+124 DWRPPKENLANK

-150 ENQEIH
+150 ENQEIQ
-156 LVYQRGSFFVNCY
+156 LVYQRGAFFVNYY

-178 TSISILNAALDDLK
+178 TSIFILNAALDMLK
-192 AKLDEANPHR
+192 AALDDAHPHR
-202 LELESIITALSH
+202 LEFESIITALSYLPH
-214 VPPRT
+214 RT

-228 RLREKEIAKRR
+228 RMREKGIAKRR
-239 LSALVA
+239 LAALVA
-245 ESREVGVAL
+245 ESREVSGAL

-299 FFDINELAAIRV
+299 FFDINELAAIRI
-311 EEPEVFTSVH
+311 EEPEVFASVH
-321 ELVFRLVKEGH
+321 ELVFRLIKEGH
-332 VTGLRIDHIDGLH
+332 ITGLRIDHIDGLH

-350 LRHLQGGCRKALRRL
+350 LRDLQAGCRKSLRRS
-365 VSAASAASDR
+365 VSAAAAAGLSAIGDL
-375 GSRIEDRGS
+375 
-384 RIEDR
+384 
-389 GVSSILDPRSSI
+389 SISL
-401 LDPRSAPQSSI
+401 RSAPKESAI
-412 ERPFYVAVE
+412 ERPFYVVVE
-421 KILGPDERLP
+421 KILGPDERLR
-431 ESWAAHGTTGYDFLN
+431 ERWETHGTTGYGFLN
-446 LLNGLFVDAQN
+446 LLNGIFVDSQN
-457 AEAFGKLYR
+457 AEVFGKLYR
-466 RLVGVESDFADV
+466 RLVGLENDFADV

-485 ILQTAMSSE
+485 ILETAMSSE
-494 LHMLARRLDRISEQ
+494 LHVLARRLDRISDQ
-508 SRYTRDFTLNSLQ
+508 SRYTRDFTLNSQQ

-537 IRPKADEV
+537 IRPSAYEV

-569 STFEF
+569 SIFDF
-574 IGSLLLLRDSDLVER
+574 IESILLLRDSESVER
-589 PEMIDDDGR
+589 PEIIDDDGLR
-598 RERREFVMRFQQ
+598 QRREFVMSFQQ

-633 LCEVGGEPSRF
+633 LCEVGGEPWRF
-644 GVSPATFHRR
+644 GVSPAGFHRR

-660 LWPHTML
+660 LRPHALL
-667 ASSTHDA
+667 ASSTHDT

-679 ARARINALSE
+679 SRARINALSE
-689 IPARWYRAVR
+689 IPVRWYRAAR
-699 RWQNMNR
+699 RWRNMNR
-706 DLKTVI
+706 EMKTVI
-712 EDHAAPDANEEY
+712 EDHQAPDANEEY
-724 LLYQTLLGAWPL
+724 LLYQTLLGVWPL
-736 DAASDCGL
+736 
-744 RIADCGLKKE
+744 
-754 EERER
+754 
-759 NKEEDFGLAWCRGGA
+759 GA
-774 DEINPLSA
+774 DHGSEGP
-782 IRNPQSFV
+782 PQSFV
-790 QRIQEYMVKAL
+790 QRIQEYMIKAL

-825 TKILLPEGP
+825 SKILSPDGA
-834 FAKDFAEFQAP
+834 FVKDFAEFQAP

-860 KITAPGV
+860 KIAAPGV

-909 RTSLADDLL
+909 RASLADDLL

-927 MFVTTDA
+927 MFVTANA
-934 LHYRQNN
+934 LKYRQNN
-941 RDLFERGEYLQL
+941 RDLFERGEYLPL
-953 QPAGERDRH
+953 HPSGERERH

-967 RKIGDKTAIVI
+967 RRIGDKTAIVI
-978 ATRFFIRLTP
+978 ATRFFIRLMAGEP
-988 GAPILREAWGDTAI
+988 VGREAWGDTAV
-1002 LTGDEL
+1002 LMDDEL
-1008 AGCYRDIFTGRSVH
+1008 AGCYRDVFTGGRVC
-1022 ARKRPGANED
+1022 ARKRPSGDED
-1032 GNELPVAEAL
+1032 GNEYGNELSVAEAL

-1052 I
+1052 V

>member
-1 MSARIPMATYR
+1 
-12 LQFNYLFTLK
+12 LFTLK

-28 DYLRGLGISDCYAS
+28 DYLRDLGISDCYAS

-64 PELGTRE
+64 PELGARE

-118 ASFFDI
+118 APFFDI
-124 DWSPPKENLANK
+124 DWSPPKGNLANK

-156 LVYQRGSFFVNCY
+156 LVYQRGAFFVNYY

-178 TSISILNAALDDLK
+178 TSISILNAALDYLK
-192 AKLDEANPHR
+192 AKLDEADPHR

-214 VPPRT
+214 LPPRT
-219 ETDPEKVRE
+219 DTDPEKVRE

-239 LSALVA
+239 LAALVA
-245 ESREVGVAL
+245 ESREVSVAL

-311 EEPEVFTSVH
+311 EEPEVFSSVH
-321 ELVFRLVKEGH
+321 ELVFRLIKEGH

-350 LRHLQGGCRKALRRL
+350 LRHLQGGCRKSLRRL

-384 RIEDR
+384 RIEGRTDAA
-389 GVSSILDPRSSI
+389 ILDLRSSI
-401 LDPRSAPQSSI
+401 LDPRSAQQSAI

-421 KILGPDERLP
+421 KILGHDERLR

-446 LLNGLFVDAQN
+446 LLNGLFVDSQN
-457 AEAFGKLYR
+457 AEAFSKLYR
-466 RLVGVESDFADV
+466 RLAGVESDFADV

-569 STFEF
+569 STFDF
-574 IGSLLLLRDSDLVER
+574 IESLLLLRDSEVVER

-660 LWPHTML
+660 LWPHAML

-689 IPARWYRAVR
+689 IPARWYRAAR
-699 RWQNMNR
+699 RWQNMNSG
-706 DLKTVI
+706 LKTVI
-712 EDHAAPDANEEY
+712 EDQAAPDANEEY

-736 DAASDCGL
+736 DSALGP
-744 RIADCGLKKE
+744 
-754 EERER
+754 
-759 NKEEDFGLAWCRGGA
+759 GGQ
-774 DEINPLSA
+774 P
-782 IRNPQSFV
+782 PQSFV
-790 QRIQEYMVKAL
+790 QRIQAYMVKAL

-825 TKILLPEGP
+825 SKILLPDGA
-834 FAKDFAEFQAP
+834 FVKDFAEFQAP

-918 RSAPDGRIK
+918 RSAPDGRVK
-927 MFVTTDA
+927 MFVTTGA
-934 LHYRQNN
+934 LNYRQNN
-941 RDLFERGEYLQL
+941 RDLFERGEY
-953 QPAGERDRH
+953 
-962 VVSFA
+962 
-967 RKIGDKTAIVI
+967 
-978 ATRFFIRLTP
+978 
-988 GAPILREAWGDTAI
+988 
-1002 LTGDEL
+1002 
-1008 AGCYRDIFTGRSVH
+1008 
-1022 ARKRPGANED
+1022 
-1032 GNELPVAEAL
+1032 
-1042 AHLPVALLER
+1042 
-1052 I
+1052 

>member
-1 MSARIPMATYR
+1 
-12 LQFNYLFTLK
+12 
-22 QASAIL
+22 
-28 DYLRGLGISDCYAS
+28 
-42 PLFMARPGS
+42 PGS
-51 LHGYDVIDPTKLN
+51 MHGYDVIDPTKLN

-71 DFNEFSAQLKRRGMG
+71 DFNEFSAQLKNRGMG
-86 LMMDVV
+86 LLIDVV
-92 PNHMCVAG
+92 PNHMCIAG

-124 DWSPPKENLANK
+124 DWRPPKQILANK

-156 LVYQRGSFFVNCY
+156 LVYQRGAFFVTYY

-178 TSISILNAALDDLK
+178 TSIFILNAALDELK
-192 AKLDEANPHR
+192 TSLDEAHPHR
-202 LELESIITALSH
+202 LEFESIITALSYL
-214 VPPRT
+214 PPRT

-228 RLREKEIAKRR
+228 RMREKGIGKRR
-239 LSALVA
+239 LASLVA
-245 ESREVGVAL
+245 ESREVSGAL

-311 EEPEVFTSVH
+311 EEPEVFAAVH
-321 ELVFRLVKEGH
+321 ELVFRLIKEGH
-332 VTGLRIDHIDGLH
+332 ITGLRIDHIDGLQ

-350 LRHLQGGCRKALRRL
+350 LRHLQGGCRKALRR
-365 VSAASAASDR
+365 
-375 GSRIEDRGS
+375 GSRIEDGGLK
-384 RIEDR
+384 IEDR
-389 GVSSILDPRSSI
+389 ESRRLFDSRSST
-401 LDPRSAPQSSI
+401 LNPRSSI

-421 KILGPDERLP
+421 KILGPDEKLR
-431 ESWAAHGTTGYDFLN
+431 ESWAAHGATGYGFLN
-446 LLNGLFVDAQN
+446 LLNGLFVDSQN

-466 RLVGVESDFADV
+466 RLVGLEANFGDV

-485 ILQTAMSSE
+485 ILETAMSSE
-494 LHMLARRLDRISEQ
+494 LHMLARRLDRVSEQ

-537 IRPKADEV
+537 IRSKNGKVGADEV

-556 IRNAKRRNPTVSA
+556 IRNAKRRSPTVSA
-569 STFEF
+569 SIFDF
-574 IGSLLLLRDSDLVER
+574 IESILLLRDSEGVER
-589 PEMIDDDGR
+589 AEIDDDGW

-633 LCEVGGEPSRF
+633 LCEVGGEPRRF
-644 GVSPATFHRR
+644 GVSPAAFHRR

-660 LWPHTML
+660 LWPAAML
-667 ASSTHDA
+667 ATSTHDT

-699 RWQNMNR
+699 RWQNINHE
-706 DLKTVI
+706 LKTTI
-712 EDHAAPDANEEY
+712 EDAAAPDANEEY

-736 DAASDCGL
+736 SDCGL
-744 RIADCGLKKE
+744 KTAE
-754 EERER
+754 NRET
-759 NKEEDFGLAWCRGGA
+759 NEGA
-774 DEINPLSA
+774 EINPQSA
-782 IRNPQSFV
+782 IIHRQGPQSFV
-790 QRIQEYMVKAL
+790 QRIQEYMIKAL

-825 TKILLPEGP
+825 SKVLSPEGA
-834 FAKDFAEFQAP
+834 FVKDFAEFQAP

-860 KITAPGV
+860 KIAAPGV
-867 PDFYQGTEIW
+867 PDFYQGTETW
-877 DFSLVDPD
+877 DFSLSTPTTAGPSIT
-885 NRRPVD
+885 NSANAFSFHC
-891 YEHRKRL
+891 ETKRL
-898 LDSLRDKEAGD
+898 AMGRLWPTICCVRPLTEGSRCLSPPARSIIAGTIAIFSSGGNIC
-909 RTSLADDLL
+909 RCIRRANANAMSSVS
-918 RSAPDGRIK
+918 RGGSA
-927 MFVTTDA
+927 
-934 LHYRQNN
+934 
-941 RDLFERGEYLQL
+941 
-953 QPAGERDRH
+953 
-962 VVSFA
+962 
-967 RKIGDKTAIVI
+967 
-978 ATRFFIRLTP
+978 IRL
-988 GAPILREAWGDTAI
+988 
-1002 LTGDEL
+1002 
-1008 AGCYRDIFTGRSVH
+1008 
-1022 ARKRPGANED
+1022 
-1032 GNELPVAEAL
+1032 
-1042 AHLPVALLER
+1042 
-1052 I
+1052 

>member
-1 MSARIPMATYR
+1 
-12 LQFNYLFTLK
+12 
-22 QASAIL
+22 
-28 DYLRGLGISDCYAS
+28 
-42 PLFMARPGS
+42 MARPGS

-71 DFNEFSAQLKRRGMG
+71 DFNEFSARLKERGMG
-86 LMMDVV
+86 LLMDVV
-92 PNHMCVAG
+92 PNHMCIAS

-109 LENGPSSRY
+109 LENGPSSHH

-124 DWSPPKENLANK
+124 DWRPPKQNLANK

-150 ENQEIH
+150 ENQEIQ
-156 LVYQRGSFFVNCY
+156 LVYQRGAFFVNYY

-178 TSISILNAALDDLK
+178 TSIFILNAALDNLK
-192 AKLDEANPHR
+192 DALDEAHPHR
-202 LELESIITALSH
+202 LEFESIITALSYL
-214 VPPRT
+214 PPRT

-228 RLREKEIAKRR
+228 RMREKGVAKRR
-239 LSALVA
+239 LAALVA
-245 ESREVGVAL
+245 ESREVSGAI

-311 EEPEVFTSVH
+311 EEPEVFAAVH
-321 ELVFRLVKEGH
+321 ELVFRLIKEGH
-332 VTGLRIDHIDGLH
+332 VTGLRVDHIDGLY

-350 LRHLQGGCRKALRRL
+350 LRHLQGGCRKALRRSSYAAADYG
-365 VSAASAASDR
+365 SALHR
-375 GSRIEDRGS
+375 GGAGETNPQPSMGKGRN
-384 RIEDR
+384 
-389 GVSSILDPRSSI
+389 
-401 LDPRSAPQSSI
+401 PQSEDPQSAI
-412 ERPFYVAVE
+412 ERPFYVVVE
-421 KILGPDERLP
+421 KILGHDERLR
-431 ESWAAHGTTGYDFLN
+431 ESWAAHGATGYGFLN

-457 AEAFGKLYR
+457 AEAFGRLYR
-466 RLVGVESDFADV
+466 RLVGLESNFADV

-485 ILQTAMSSE
+485 ILETAMSSE
-494 LHMLARRLDRISEQ
+494 LHMLSRRLDRISEQ

-521 HALAEV
+521 HALAEM

-537 IRPKADEV
+537 IRPNATDAEDV

-556 IRNAKRRNPTVSA
+556 IRNAKRRNPAVSA
-569 STFEF
+569 SIFDF
-574 IGSLLLLRDSDLVER
+574 IESLLLLRDSEEIER
-589 PEMIDDDGR
+589 PEMIDGDGR

-615 AAKGIEDTAF
+615 TAKGIEDTAF

-633 LCEVGGEPSRF
+633 LCEVGGEPWRF
-644 GVSPATFHRR
+644 GVPPVTFHRR
-654 NRERLA
+654 NRERLS
-660 LWPHTML
+660 LWPHGMI
-667 ASSTHDA
+667 ASSTHDT

-689 IPARWYRAVR
+689 IPVRWYRAVR

-706 DLKTVI
+706 ELKATI
-712 EDHAAPDANEEY
+712 EDQPAPDANEEY
-724 LLYQTLLGAWPL
+724 LLYQALLGAWPL
-736 DAASDCGL
+736 DD
-744 RIADCGLKKE
+744 
-754 EERER
+754 
-759 NKEEDFGLAWCRGGA
+759 GA
-774 DEINPLSA
+774 GPGEQT
-782 IRNPQSFV
+782 PQSFA
-790 QRIQEYMVKAL
+790 QRIQEYMIKAL

-819 AARDFI
+819 AVYDFI
-825 TKILLPEGP
+825 SKILSPDGA

-860 KITAPGV
+860 KIASPGV

-891 YEHRKRL
+891 YERRKRL
-898 LDSLRDKEAGD
+898 LDSLRGDETGD
-909 RTSLADDLL
+909 RASLADDLL
-918 RSAPDGRIK
+918 RSAPDGRVK
-927 MFVTTDA
+927 MFVTTGA
-934 LHYRQNN
+934 LNYRMNN
-941 RDLFERGEYLQL
+941 RDLFERGEYLPL
-953 QPAGERDRH
+953 QPAGERERH

-967 RKIGDKTAIVI
+967 RRVGDRAAVVI
-978 ATRFFIRLTP
+978 ATRFFMRMTP
-988 GAPILREAWGDTAI
+988 SPPVGREAWGDTTI
-1002 LTGDEL
+1002 LMGDEF
-1008 AGCYRDIFTGRSVH
+1008 AGCYRDVFTGRVVR
-1022 ARKRPGANED
+1022 ARKRPNGNED
-1032 GNELPVAEAL
+1032 GDELPLAEAL

-1052 I
+1052 F

>member
-1 MSARIPMATYR
+1 MFTRIPMATYR
-12 LQFNYLFTLK
+12 LQFNHLFTLK

-28 DYLRGLGISDCYAS
+28 DYLRCLGISDCYAS

-51 LHGYDVIDPTKLN
+51 LHGYDVIDPSKLN
-64 PELGTRE
+64 PELGSRD
-71 DFNEFSAQLKRRGMG
+71 DFNEFSAQLKKRGMG
-86 LMMDVV
+86 LTIDVV
-92 PNHMCVAG
+92 PNHMCIAG

-118 ASFFDI
+118 ATFFDI
-124 DWSPPKENLANK
+124 DWRPPKQNLANK

-150 ENQEIH
+150 ENQEIQ
-156 LVYQRGSFFVNCY
+156 LVYQRGAFFVNYY

-178 TSISILNAALDDLK
+178 TSIFILNAALDTLK
-192 AKLDEANPHR
+192 GTLDEAHPHR
-202 LELESIITALSH
+202 LEFESIITALSYL
-214 VPPRT
+214 PPRT

-228 RLREKEIAKRR
+228 RMREKGIAKRR
-239 LSALVA
+239 LAALVA
-245 ESREVGVAL
+245 ENREVSGAL

-311 EEPEVFTSVH
+311 EEPEVFASVH
-321 ELVFRLVKEGH
+321 ELVFRLIKEGH

-350 LRHLQGGCRKALRRL
+350 LRDLQAGCRKSLRRSF
-365 VSAASAASDR
+365 SAASTAGQSAVLDLSIVQSATKESAS
-375 GSRIEDRGS
+375 
-384 RIEDR
+384 
-389 GVSSILDPRSSI
+389 
-401 LDPRSAPQSSI
+401 
-412 ERPFYVAVE
+412 ERPFYVVVE
-421 KILGPDERLP
+421 KILGPDERLR
-431 ESWAAHGTTGYDFLN
+431 ENWAAQGTTGYGFLN
-446 LLNGLFVDAQN
+446 LLNGLFVDSQN

-466 RLVGVESDFADV
+466 RLVGLESDFADV

-485 ILQTAMSSE
+485 ILETAMSSE
-494 LHMLARRLDRISEQ
+494 MHVLARSLDRISDQ
-508 SRYTRDFTLNSLQ
+508 SRYTRDFTLNSQQ

-537 IRPKADEV
+537 IRPNDHEV

-556 IRNAKRRNPTVSA
+556 IRNAKRRNPTISA
-569 STFEF
+569 STFDF
-574 IGSLLLLRDSDLVER
+574 IESILLLRDSEEAER
-589 PEMIDDDGR
+589 PEMIDEDER

-615 AAKGIEDTAF
+615 TAKGIEDTAF

-633 LCEVGGEPSRF
+633 LCEVGGEPRRF
-644 GVSPATFHRR
+644 GVSPASFHRR

-660 LWPHTML
+660 HWPLAML
-667 ASSTHDA
+667 ASSTHDT

-689 IPARWYRAVR
+689 IPSRWYRAVR
-699 RWQNMNR
+699 QWQNLNR
-706 DLKTVI
+706 EMKTVI
-712 EDHAAPDANEEY
+712 EDQPAPDANEEY
-724 LLYQTLLGAWPL
+724 LLYQTLLGVWPL
-736 DAASDCGL
+736 VAAPDSK
-744 RIADCGLKKE
+744 AT
-754 EERER
+754 
-759 NKEEDFGLAWCRGGA
+759 
-774 DEINPLSA
+774 
-782 IRNPQSFV
+782 PQSFV
-790 QRIQEYMVKAL
+790 QRIQEYMIKAL

-825 TKILLPEGP
+825 SKILSPDGA
-834 FAKDFAEFQAP
+834 FVKDFAEFQAP

-860 KITAPGV
+860 KIASPGV

-885 NRRPVD
+885 NRRPID

-898 LDSLRDKEAGD
+898 LDSLRDNEAGD
-909 RTSLADDLL
+909 RASLAGDLL

-927 MFVTTDA
+927 MFITTNA
-934 LHYRQNN
+934 LNYRQRN
-941 RDLFERGEYLQL
+941 RDLFERGEYLPL
-953 QPAGERDRH
+953 HPAGERERH

-967 RKIGDKTAIVI
+967 RRIGDKTTIVI
-978 ATRFFIRLTP
+978 ATRFFMRLLAGEP
-988 GAPILREAWGDTAI
+988 VGREAWGDTTV
-1002 LTGDEL
+1002 LMSDEL
-1008 AGCYRDIFTGRSVH
+1008 AGCYRDVFTGSSVC
-1022 ARKRPGANED
+1022 ARKRSSGNEGGD
-1032 GNELPVAEAL
+1032 EYGNELPVAEAL
-1042 AHLPVALLER
+1042 GHLPVALLER
-1052 I
+1052 V

>member
-1 MSARIPMATYR
+1 MSARIPVATYR
-12 LQFNYLFTLK
+12 LQFNHLFTLK

-28 DYLRGLGISDCYAS
+28 DYLRSLGVSDCYAS

-51 LHGYDVIDPTKLN
+51 FHGYDVIDPTKLN
-64 PELGTRE
+64 PDLGTRE
-71 DFNEFSAQLKRRGMG
+71 DFNEFSAKLKTLGMG
-86 LMMDVV
+86 LMIDVV
-92 PNHMCVAG
+92 PNHMCIAG
-100 SGNQWWNDV
+100 SGNQRWNDV
-109 LENGPSSRY
+109 LENGPSSHY

-150 ENQEIH
+150 ENQEIQ
-156 LVYQRGSFFVNCY
+156 LVYQRGAFFVNYY

-178 TSISILNAALDDLK
+178 TSIPILNAALDDLK
-192 AKLDEANPHR
+192 TRLDEDNPHR
-202 LELESIITALSH
+202 LELESIITALSYL
-214 VPPRT
+214 PPRT

-239 LSALVA
+239 LSELVA
-245 ESREVGVAL
+245 ESREASVAL
-254 KKTVKEFNGV
+254 KKIVKEFNGV

-311 EEPEVFTSVH
+311 EEPEVFSSVH

-350 LRHLQGGCRKALRRL
+350 LRHLQDGCRKALRR
-365 VSAASAASDR
+365 SASAAADSGLR
-375 GSRIEDRGS
+375 IAARIEDRGS

-389 GVSSILDPRSSI
+389 TDNAILNPRSSI
-401 LDPRSAPQSSI
+401 LDPQSSI

-421 KILGPDERLP
+421 KILGPDERLH

-466 RLVGVESDFADV
+466 RLAGVKSDFADI

-485 ILQTAMSSE
+485 ILETAMSSE
-494 LHMLARRLDRISEQ
+494 LHVLARRLDRISEQ

-521 HALAEV
+521 YALAEV

-537 IRPKADEV
+537 IRTIADEV

-569 STFEF
+569 SIFDF
-574 IGSLLLLRDSDLVER
+574 IESLLLLRDSEEFER
-589 PEMIDDDGR
+589 SEIIDDDGR

-644 GVSPATFHRR
+644 GVSQSTFHRR

-660 LWPHTML
+660 HWPHAML

-679 ARARINALSE
+679 ARARINAISE

-699 RWQNMNR
+699 RWRNMNR
-706 DLKTVI
+706 DLKTSI
-712 EDHAAPDANEEY
+712 EDMAAPDANEEY

-736 DAASDCGL
+736 DAAG
-744 RIADCGLKKE
+744 E
-754 EERER
+754 
-759 NKEEDFGLAWCRGGA
+759 
-774 DEINPLSA
+774 PQ
-782 IRNPQSFV
+782 QSFV

-825 TKILLPEGP
+825 SKILALDGA
-834 FAKDFAEFQAP
+834 FTKDFVEFQAP

-860 KITAPGV
+860 KIAAPGV

-898 LDSLRDKEAGD
+898 LDSLLDKEAGA
-909 RTSLADDLL
+909 RMSLADDLL
-918 RSAPDGRIK
+918 RTATDGRIK
-927 MFVTTDA
+927 MFVTTSA
-934 LHYRQNN
+934 LNYRQNN
-941 RDLFERGEYLQL
+941 RDLFERGEYLPL
-953 QPAGERDRH
+953 QAAGERERH

-967 RKIGDKTAIVI
+967 RRVGDKTAIVI
-978 ATRFFIRLTP
+978 ATRFFLRLTT
-988 GAPILREAWGDTAI
+988 GTPIGREAWGDTAI
-1002 LTGDEL
+1002 LMNDEI
-1008 AGCYRDIFTGRSVH
+1008 AGCYRDVFTGRSVYT
-1022 ARKRPGANED
+1022 RKRPDGHEGGDEA
-1032 GNELPVAEAL
+1032 GNELPAAEAL

-1052 I
+1052 V